1 MERDAIIEE
10 DLFKRLNELKQNL
23 EQDEGNN
30 ITGRINHQ
38 VITNCPFR
46 KQELEQIEYMQREN
60 QLLIG
65 QLERIKT
72 DQKQIKE
79 NVNTD
84 ETVMENL
91 KREIDYLNDSTKMLF
106 GQIVGLTELIAEKNE
121 KIKENSNLTAHNK
134 KLESEILEKDDQSI
148 IYIHNQND
156 ELLQE

>member
-1 MERDAIIEE
+1 MERDAIIGE

-23 EQDEGNN
+23 EQEKHNNEKNKLEMIKRLEEENANLNSKKKFPLDKFCKSEGNN

-60 QLLIG
+60 KLLIG

-79 NVNTD
+79 NGNTD

-91 KREIDYLNDSTKMLF
+91 K
-106 GQIVGLTELIAEKNE
+106 
-121 KIKENSNLTAHNK
+121 
-134 KLESEILEKDDQSI
+134 
-148 IYIHNQND
+148 
-156 ELLQE
+156 